1 MFGPHLDEEGDN
13 DHRMVE
19 QEISE
24 DAGMMKPQNYSND
37 KILVKIS
44 DNKCGNQVRQDQSRE
59 KLLVAELK
67 GRRKPIVNA
76 R

>member
-24 DAGMMKPQNYSND
+24 GTGMMKPQND
-37 KILVKIS
+37 LKDEILVNIS
-44 DNKCGNQVRQDQSRE
+44 DKKCGNQVRQDQSRE
-59 KLLVAELK
+59 KLFVAEF
-67 GRRKPIVNA
+67 RYEVHFVS
-76 R
+76 

>member
-1 MFGPHLDEEGDN
+1 MFGPHIDEEGDN

-24 DAGMMKPQNYSND
+24 GAGMMKPQNYSND

-44 DNKCGNQVRQDQSRE
+44 DKKCGNQVRQDQSRE

-67 GRRKPIVNA
+67 GRRKPIVNS